1 MENRQL
7 LMIEDEEEIC
17 QQVADYFAA
26 DDGITLMDT
35 VQDGCVSQEQ
45 LVKADVLVL
54 DLIVPQQDGISVL
67 EQVVQMP
74 PQLRPEVIITSWF
87 ASKEIIQ
94 HTLSLGAKYFMVKPY
109 SMDNLK
115 RRVLEIVGAKQE
127 RRLNQ
132 SIAPIPAERSLDE
145 KITSIFLTVGIPA
158 HIKGYQYL
166 RDAIVMSVNDMDMLN
181 SITKILYPTI
191 AKKYQT
197 TSSRVERAIRH
208 AIEVAWSRGKMDTI
222 DEMFGYTIHN
232 GKGKPTNS
240 EFIALITDRIRLE
253 YNMY

>member
-45 LVKADVLVL
+45 LIKADVLVF

-166 RDAIVMSVNDMDMLN
+166 RAAIKMVMEDRGLINK
-181 SITKILYPTI
+181 ITKELYPKV
-191 AKKYQT
+191 AAAFD
-197 TSSRVERAIRH
+197 TSDTKVERAIRH
-208 AIEVAWSRGKMDTI
+208 AIEVAWTRGRIEDI
-222 DEMFGYTIHN
+222 NQLFGFQVYTKN
-232 GKGKPTNS
+232 DKPTNG
-240 EFIALITDRIRLE
+240 EFIALVADKLSME
-253 YNMY
+253 QSA